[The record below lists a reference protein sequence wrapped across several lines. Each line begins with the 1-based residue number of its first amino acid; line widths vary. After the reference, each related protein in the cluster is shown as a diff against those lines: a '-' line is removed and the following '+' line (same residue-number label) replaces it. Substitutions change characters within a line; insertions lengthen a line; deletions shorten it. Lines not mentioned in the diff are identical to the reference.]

1 MSNLVP
7 ALAAWL
13 KKKDMAEA
21 PNLVFAA
28 MKEIKKLK
36 RNETR
41 LKIAIMKA
49 GEVLEKDP
57 KLAAS
62 YIVDALTESPNDGS
76 QRKA

>member
-1 MSNLVP
+1 MSNLVSE
-7 ALAAWL
+7 LASWL
-13 KKKDMAEA
+13 KKKDMDEA

-28 MKEIKKLK
+28 MKQIKKLK

-62 YIVDALTESPNDGS
+62 YIVEALTEPP
-76 QRKA
+76 K